1 VAIIEPGNTTKLLLL
16 LLLWYALIRAGVPV
30 DELPDPGAPADPP
43 HQSEESKPDPPAET
57 ISALAD
63 RVVVL
68 DPGHGGGEPGATGVT
83 GSREKDNT
91 LAAAMV
97 VKDVLESAGAKV
109 VLTRDGDYEPNLH
122 LVAPGASLTERL
134 HQRVQIAI
142 QQKADVFIS
151 IHNDWN
157 PNPAIRG
164 ITTYYWNS
172 PRLATCVHDGLIS
185 RTGARSVGV
194 IKKGFYVIVQA
205 PMPALLLELGF
216 LSNAEDEKLLWSS
229 WYHTLVAEGIRD
241 GLIAYFGG

>member
-1 VAIIEPGNTTKLLLL
+1 MAVIEPGNTTKLLFLL
-16 LLLWYALIRAGVPV
+16 LIWYALIRAGVPV
-30 DELPDPGAPADPP
+30 EELPDPVPADPP
-43 HQSEESKPDPPAET
+43 HQSEESERDPPSET
-57 ISALAD
+57 IAVLAD
-63 RVVVL
+63 KVVVL
-68 DPGHGGGEPGATGVT
+68 DPGHGGNEPGAIGVT

-91 LAAAMV
+91 LAAAMAI
-97 VKDVLESAGAKV
+97 KNVLEDAGAKV

-122 LVAPGASLTERL
+122 LLRPGASLTERL
-134 HQRVQIAI
+134 HQRVRIAD

-172 PRLATCVHDGLIS
+172 PRLATCVHDGLID

-194 IKKGFYVIVQA
+194 IKKGFYVIVEA
-205 PMPALLLELGF
+205 PMPALLVELGF
-216 LSNAEDEKLLWSS
+216 LSNDEDEKLLCSS
-229 WYHTLVAEGIRD
+229 RYHTMVGEGIRD